1 MKGRSALIA
10 GAARGI
16 GKAVALRLARDGC
29 SVVLS
34 GRDPRAL
41 EAVAAEIRQIGAT
54 AVPCAGDLRER
65 GTPERLVEG
74 ALENFG
80 RLDMLVNSAARA
92 MIAADAGGRIV
103 NLSSIAA
110 SMAMYGQAAYAAAKA
125 GVSAPTRV
133 MAIELAP
140 HGITVNA
147 VAPGPIG
154 TEQLRA
160 VYNDAMYRER
170 GRGIP
175 LNRLGEP
182 AGRHD
187 RFSRFARGGIH
198 HRAGPHARRRRIGG
212 RLLQL

>member
-1 MKGRSALIA
+1 MKGKSALIA

-16 GKAVALRLARDGC
+16 GKAVASRLARDGC

-41 EAVAAEIRQIGAT
+41 ETVPRAA
-54 AVPCAGDLRER
+54 DLRER
-65 GTPERLVEG
+65 GTPERLVEA

-80 RLDMLVNSAARA
+80 RLDTLVNSAARA
-92 MIAADAGGRIV
+92 MIAAGAGGRIV
-103 NLSSIAA
+103 NISSIAA
-110 SMAMYGQAAYAAAKA
+110 SMAMYGLAAYAAAKA
-125 GVSAPTRV
+125 GVSALTRV

-182 AGRHD
+182 AGPAQGAPRRPSRRD
-187 RFSRFARGGIH
+187 RFSGFARGGIH
-198 HRAGPHARRRRIGG
+198 HRPGPHARRRRIGG
-212 RLLQL
+212 GLLQL